1 MRDMTKGIILIGI
14 IACLVSI
21 TVATYSCLFKKQSKK
36 EVLSYLKAT
45 LGIGVLVALSGVLV
59 NSLAN
64 FDIDFSSYKHSI
76 PIGNIISLF
85 VFFTFSK
92 RK

>member
-64 FDIDFSSYKHSI
+64 FDIDFSSYKRSI
-76 PIGNIISLF
+76 PIGYIISLF

>member
-45 LGIGVLVALSGVLV
+45 LGIGLL
-59 NSLAN
+59 
-64 FDIDFSSYKHSI
+64 
-76 PIGNIISLF
+76 
-85 VFFTFSK
+85 
-92 RK
+92 R